1 MSGII
6 DNLFFPITDGCAG
19 GNGDG
24 GSSNAAALNIAY
36 GNTAPSD
43 TSKLWIK
50 SDPPGE
56 LKISNN
62 PEMIHEMLTTVGEMP
77 LVRNG
82 QAAAAVGTNI
92 YILGGNGVYK
102 SIYKFDTITNTI
114 ETLSTELPYSLYRPG
129 CAVVGTKIYLF
140 GGSQYVDSS
149 STIYHDTICVFD
161 TTDETLEVLST
172 TLPKELNAIAAAAVG
187 TNIYL
192 FGGYRDESDTTINRR
207 SNNILLFDTV
217 TQTINTLYTKIPK
230 EYANNFG
237 GVSSASAVAI
247 GNKIY
252 LIGGYESA
260 DAYSYNMHNTIY
272 TFDTE
277 FNTIIHEYN
286 TSSAS
291 SSYPYYS
298 LMADGGAAA
307 VGTKIY
313 LFGGKICKYVSG
325 DSNSYEFTQMI
336 RVYDTVSK
344 TLEILTV
351 SLLDLLWDI
360 AAATVGTNIYL
371 FGGICTENST
381 NTKIKN
387 IDRFKLKMPLNN
399 GDVFIHQGY
408 LKNTFDLL
416 KSPTKLEVSI
426 NNVYKG
432 DTSNYAELCNAYLHD
447 GTKWV
452 NVNTGESS

>member
-1 MSGII
+1 MSGIF
-6 DNLFFPITDGCAG
+6 DSLFFPITDGCAG

-62 PEMIHEMLTTVGEMP
+62 PEMIHETLTTVGEMP

-92 YILGGNGVYK
+92 YILGGNGVHK
-102 SIYKFDTITNTI
+102 SIYKFDTLTNTI
-114 ETLSTELPYSLYRPG
+114 ETLSAELPYSLYTPG

-161 TTDETLEVLST
+161 TTDETLEVLSA
-172 TLPKELNAIAAAAVG
+172 TLPAVANGIAAAAVG
-187 TNIYL
+187 TDVYL
-192 FGGYRDESDTTINRR
+192 FGGYTPQSNESTNPR
-207 SNNILLFDTV
+207 SNNILCFNTV
-217 TQTINTLYTKIPK
+217 TQTISTLATKIPK
-230 EYANNFG
+230 YYANDKG
-237 GVSSASAVAI
+237 GVSNASAVAV

-252 LIGGYESA
+252 LIGGLTTA
-260 DAYSYNMHNTIY
+260 DSTNTYRVSHEIY
-272 TFDTE
+272 VFDAE
-277 FNTIIHEYN
+277 FNTITQDYSSL
-286 TSSAS
+286 SSAGYP
-291 SSYPYYS
+291 SYT
-298 LMADGGAAA
+298 LMGRGAA
-307 VGTKIY
+307 VPIGTKLY
-313 LFGGKICKYVSG
+313 LFGGMICRHVS
-325 DSNSYEFTQMI
+325 STESEYITTEMI

-344 TLEILTV
+344 TLETLSV
-351 SLLDLLWDI
+351 SLLDSLNDF
-360 AAATVGTNIYL
+360 AAAVVGTNIYL
-371 FGGICTENST
+371 FGGVHPENST
-381 NTKIKN
+381 NTKIKK

-399 GDVFIHQGY
+399 GDIFIHQGY
-408 LKNTFDLL
+408 FKNTFDLL
-416 KSPTKLEVSI
+416 KSPTKLEISV
-426 NNVYKG
+426 NNIYKG
-432 DTSNYAELCNAYLHD
+432 GTNNYAEPCNAYLHD